1 MGKHHPVQLLL
12 VAAAAAVAAAAPSV
26 QKTAAGWHHP
36 VQLLLVAAA
45 AAVAAAAPSVQ
56 KTAAGWGNTMVVE
69 VVVIRNKGQKYHS
82 LARSPL
88 RLPGSADSLARSP
101 LRLPGR
107 LLALK
112 QLRKNQ
118 PPGENTMPLKDEL
131 VPKPRQ
137 KTA

>member
-1 MGKHHPVQLLL
+1 
-12 VAAAAAVAAAAPSV
+12 
-26 QKTAAGWHHP
+26 
-36 VQLLLVAAA
+36 
-45 AAVAAAAPSVQ
+45 
-56 KTAAGWGNTMVVE
+56 MVVE
-69 VVVIRNKGQKYHS
+69 VVVIRNKGQKYYS

-118 PPGENTMPLKDEL
+118 PPGGKHHASEGRASAKTTPKNCLTCRLKS
-131 VPKPRQ
+131 
-137 KTA
+137 